1 MKLTLWALLALALV
15 AVGYFGVGLFVAS
28 RLSTPSRQPEEHNP
42 ADLGLD
48 HREVSPK
55 STDGLDLAG
64 WWIPGTDTSRAV
76 VLVPGIGGDKSDR
89 HLLETAAL
97 YAREGY
103 AVLMLDLRAQGAS
116 EGDRVTMG
124 YEEVRDV
131 HGALAWLKERGFPS
145 GKVVFHGFSLGGA
158 TVLGAAPGT
167 GVAAVVEESAYADLP
182 LILRQR
188 LPEASGLPPFFTP
201 AIFLMGKLF
210 LGIDP
215 WAVQPEDDTRR
226 LCEEGVPL
234 FIIHSEDDPVVPFEH
249 AERLKAACLKAT
261 YWTLEGH
268 GHVGAYAH
276 PEYPRRLFGFLETEA
291 FAAET

>member
-1 MKLTLWALLALALV
+1 M
-15 AVGYFGVGLFVAS
+15 GYLGVGLFVAS
-28 RLSTPSRQPEEHNP
+28 RLSTPSRQPEEHSP
-42 ADLGLD
+42 ADLRLN
-48 HREVSPK
+48 HHEVSLK

-145 GKVVFHGFSLGGA
+145 GRVVLHGFSLGGA

-167 GVAAVVEESAYADLP
+167 GVAAVVEDSAYADLP

-188 LPEASGLPPFFTP
+188 LPEASGLPPLFIP
-201 AIFLMGKLF
+201 GIFLMGKLF

-215 WAVQPEDDTRR
+215 WAVHPDDDTRR
-226 LCEEGVPL
+226 LCEERVPL

-249 AERLKAACLKAT
+249 AERLKAACPKAT
-261 YWTLEGH
+261 YWALEGH

-276 PEYPRRLFGFLETEA
+276 PEYPSKLLGFLETEA
-291 FAAET
+291 FAAES

>member
-1 MKLTLWALLALALV
+1 MKLTLWALLALVLV
-15 AVGYFGVGLFVAS
+15 AVGYFGIGLFVAT

-42 ADLGLD
+42 AELGLD
-48 HREVSPK
+48 YREVSPT
-55 STDGLDLAG
+55 STDGLALAG
-64 WWIPGTDTSRAV
+64 WWIPSKDSSRAV
-76 VLVPGIGGDKSDR
+76 VLVPGIGGDKSGR

-103 AVLMLDLRAQGAS
+103 AVLMLDLRAQGGS

-131 HGALAWLKERGFPS
+131 HGALDWLKDRGFPPEEI
-145 GKVVFHGFSLGGA
+145 VLHGFSLGGA
-158 TVLGAAPGT
+158 TVLGAAPET

-188 LPEASGLPPFFTP
+188 LPEVSGLPTFFTP
-201 AIFLMGKLF
+201 GILLMAKVF

-215 WAVQPEDDTRR
+215 WAVRPEDDVRR

-234 FIIHSEDDPVVPFEH
+234 LIIYSEDDLVVPFEH
-249 AERLKAACLKAT
+249 AERLKEAYPKAA
-261 YWTLEGH
+261 YWTIEGH

-276 PEYPRRLFGFLETEA
+276 PKYPRKLLGFLETEA
-291 FAAET
+291 FAQET